1 MGRLVL
7 VHEVTPTR
15 FNQNS
20 VFEGERCGVLQVR
33 KLSQKIIMGSTATL
47 SQNRSHTNIHL
58 VLVARTGFIC
68 FPYLSGPP
76 GMPRVADVLL
86 SSFFPAFKS
95 RDGYAEV
102 FMTPDGEEVSL
113 SQDATRTRAQSFLYL
128 VKRSCGPYMLVL
140 V

>member
-1 MGRLVL
+1 
-7 VHEVTPTR
+7 
-15 FNQNS
+15 
-20 VFEGERCGVLQVR
+20 
-33 KLSQKIIMGSTATL
+33 
-47 SQNRSHTNIHL
+47 
-58 VLVARTGFIC
+58 
-68 FPYLSGPP
+68 
-76 GMPRVADVLL
+76 MPRVADVLL